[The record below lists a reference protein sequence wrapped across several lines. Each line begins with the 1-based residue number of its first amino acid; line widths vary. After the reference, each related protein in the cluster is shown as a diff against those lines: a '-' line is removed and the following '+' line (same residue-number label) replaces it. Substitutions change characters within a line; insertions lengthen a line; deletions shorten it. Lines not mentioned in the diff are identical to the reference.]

1 MLKYTIRRLLLLV
14 PTLFFVALIVFSLAH
29 AAPGSP
35 FDAKSNEN
43 KPLPQATIER
53 LNHLYGIDKPV
64 WEQFVLYMGNA
75 IRFDFGSSFVRDRPV
90 IEIIGQGFPYS
101 AQLGIQALLVALAFS
116 LPLGVISALRQN
128 SMVDYASLLFATVGT
143 TIPSFVIGIFAI
155 YIFGVTF
162 HMLPF
167 VGWSTPSH
175 WVLPTVILSLGAMA
189 FLTRITRA
197 SMLEAI
203 RQDYVRTARAK
214 GLGEQVVI
222 VTHVMKNAMIP
233 VATIVGP
240 AVAGLITGSIII
252 EGIFSVP
259 GMGREFLRSILARDY
274 PMIMG
279 VYLLYAF
286 LICIANLSVDL
297 VYGVLDPRIKV
308 SKQVAT
314 VTTTPGKQTTAER
327 SADLNVLV
335 R

>member
-1 MLKYTIRRLLLLV
+1 M
-14 PTLFFVALIVFSLAH
+14 FFVAVIVFFLAH

-35 FDAKSNEN
+35 FDAKAQGD
-43 KPLPQATIER
+43 KGLPTATILKLEEHYG
-53 LNHLYGIDKPV
+53 LNRPIT
-64 WEQFVLYMGNA
+64 EQFLLYMESVA
-75 IRFDFGSSFVRDRPV
+75 KFDFGNSFRSGRLVSD
-90 IEIIGQGFPYS
+90 IIGEQFPVS
-101 AQLGIQALLVALAFS
+101 AQLGVQALLFALAFA
-116 LPLGVISALRQN
+116 LPLGVVSALRQN
-128 SMVDYASLLFATVGT
+128 TAVDYASLLFATIGT
-143 TIPSFVIGIFAI
+143 TIPSFVISIFAI
-155 YIFGVTF
+155 YFFGVTF
-162 HMLPF
+162 HLLPF
-167 VGWSTPSH
+167 VGWATPQH
-175 WVLPTVILSLGAMA
+175 WILPTVILALGPMA

-214 GLGEQVVI
+214 GLAEQVVI

-308 SKQVAT
+308 SK
-314 VTTTPGKQTTAER
+314 
-327 SADLNVLV
+327 
-335 R
+335 

>member
-1 MLKYTIRRLLLLV
+1 M
-14 PTLFFVALIVFSLAH
+14 FFVAVIVFFLAH

-35 FDAKSNEN
+35 FDAKAQGD
-43 KPLPQATIER
+43 KGLPTATILKLEEHYG
-53 LNHLYGIDKPV
+53 LNRPIT
-64 WEQFVLYMGNA
+64 EQFLLYMESVA
-75 IRFDFGSSFVRDRPV
+75 KFDFGNSFRSGRLVSD
-90 IEIIGQGFPYS
+90 IIGEQFPVS
-101 AQLGIQALLVALAFS
+101 AQLGVQALLFALAFA
-116 LPLGVISALRQN
+116 LPLGVVSALRQN
-128 SMVDYASLLFATVGT
+128 TAVDYASLFFATIGT
-143 TIPSFVIGIFAI
+143 TIPSFVISIFAI
-155 YIFGVTF
+155 YFFGVTF
-162 HMLPF
+162 HLLPF
-167 VGWSTPSH
+167 VGWATPQH
-175 WVLPTVILSLGAMA
+175 WILPTVILALGPMA

-214 GLGEQVVI
+214 GLAEQVVI

-308 SKQVAT
+308 SK
-314 VTTTPGKQTTAER
+314 
-327 SADLNVLV
+327 
-335 R
+335 